1 VNLTRFAI
9 ELFHRYPKLFAVN
22 IFLALVLIGVDAL
35 TLFSIAPVVSAL
47 TNGDGGE
54 GLQMFEKIL
63 AMIGVEGSVISY
75 LLIFMVLSV
84 LSSLMLVLINL
95 YALRSKFAVRE
106 DMVIGTAEL
115 IFFTSMNFI
124 NRQRQGDFINSL
136 TQEAVRV
143 SDAFMFVTRL
153 ISPIAQ
159 VAVLLAVPFYISWQ
173 ITAIGLVSA
182 VVLTMPL
189 RIFRKYGYRLGQ
201 THSTNNNRF
210 FSELQESLSNLRLIA
225 GFANE
230 GKALTRLK
238 TAFVTIREVGVKS
251 QILQSMV
258 HAAYT
263 PVGIVIVFIC
273 FLASREIG
281 VALAEVAVV
290 LYAFNRLSG
299 TLATI
304 NSSVMQVVNL
314 YPSFEQIMRIRTEA
328 AAARPIFGDTPFTG
342 LGVGIR
348 FDGVSFGYAD
358 DRPALENIELI
369 LPAGKMTALV
379 GASGAGKSTLADLV
393 MGLQKPTVGRIFIDG
408 RDMNDLDIMS
418 YRRAIGYV
426 PQQSALFNCSIEE
439 NIRWAN
445 PDADD
450 AKISTAC
457 RLANA
462 EEFIENLEHGLST
475 VVGDRGIRLSGGQ
488 VQRIALARALVRD
501 PALLILDEAT
511 SALDSESESLI
522 QKAIESIIGQTTILA
537 IAHRLSTISKAD
549 NIVVL
554 DRGRIVEQGTFDE
567 LTKRDGPFAR
577 LVEMQQL

>member
-1 VNLTRFAI
+1 
-9 ELFHRYPKLFAVN
+9 
-22 IFLALVLIGVDAL
+22 
-35 TLFSIAPVVSAL
+35 
-47 TNGDGGE
+47 
-54 GLQMFEKIL
+54 
-63 AMIGVEGSVISY
+63 
-75 LLIFMVLSV
+75 
-84 LSSLMLVLINL
+84 
-95 YALRSKFAVRE
+95 
-106 DMVIGTAEL
+106 
-115 IFFTSMNFI
+115 
-124 NRQRQGDFINSL
+124 
-136 TQEAVRV
+136 
-143 SDAFMFVTRL
+143 
-153 ISPIAQ
+153 
-159 VAVLLAVPFYISWQ
+159 
-173 ITAIGLVSA
+173 
-182 VVLTMPL
+182 
-189 RIFRKYGYRLGQ
+189 
-201 THSTNNNRF
+201 
-210 FSELQESLSNLRLIA
+210 
-225 GFANE
+225 
-230 GKALTRLK
+230 
-238 TAFVTIREVGVKS
+238 
-251 QILQSMV
+251 
-258 HAAYT
+258 
-263 PVGIVIVFIC
+263 
-273 FLASREIG
+273 
-281 VALAEVAVV
+281 
-290 LYAFNRLSG
+290 
-299 TLATI
+299 
-304 NSSVMQVVNL
+304 MQVVNL